1 MLSASEVA
9 SRAFQPPT
17 KREIYTT
24 MSGLVIAMLLAMLD
38 NLIVGTAMP
47 TIVGDLGGL
56 AHLSWVV
63 TAYTLTTAVS
73 TPLWAKLGDLYGR
86 KGIFMASITV
96 FLIGSALSG
105 LSQSMSQLIGFRAI
119 QGLGAGGLIV
129 GAMAIMGDL
138 VPPLERGR
146 YQGLLIAVMPVAF
159 IGGPLLGGYL
169 TDYLNWRWAF
179 YINLPL
185 GIVALIVIWITMH
198 LPRLHDRAPVID
210 WAGAALLAI
219 GVTALT
225 LIASWGGGQY
235 SWASIQMIA
244 MGLLAALA
252 TIALIHVE
260 RKAREPVLPLGLFR
274 DRNFVAAIALN
285 FIAGAS
291 LFSAVTFLPQ
301 FQQIVQEASAS
312 RSGLLLLPMMVGTL
326 ITSIVGGGLITRTK
340 RYRWLLLIG
349 SLMMACAF
357 GLLATM
363 TVLTSRTSSAYFMF
377 LLGAGMGCLMQT
389 SMIVVQNSVTSR
401 DLGAATGAATLFRT
415 IGGSLGV
422 SLLGALYAS
431 RIEQSLA
438 AQLGQEAGRKATTG
452 RLSPAIVEKLPP
464 AVHGAIQ
471 AAVAHAI
478 DGVFFWS
485 ALIAVLAVCS
495 AIAIREIPLRGFVS
509 PDKVSPAIEI

>member
-1 MLSASEVA
+1 ME
-9 SRAFQPPT
+9 SRIDLGLT
-17 KREIYTT
+17 SSKREIYTT

-86 KGIFMASITV
+86 KGVFMASISV
-96 FLIGSALSG
+96 FLVGSALSG
-105 LSQSMSQLIGFRAI
+105 LSHSMAQLIGFRAI

-129 GAMAIMGDL
+129 GAMAILGDL

-185 GIVALIVIWITMH
+185 GILALAVVWFTMH
-198 LPRLHDRAPVID
+198 LPRQQLRAPIID

-219 GVTALT
+219 AVTALT

-235 SWASIQMIA
+235 SWGSMQMIG
-244 MGLLAALA
+244 MGLLAIAA
-252 TIALIHVE
+252 TCVFIRVE
-260 RKAREPVLPLGLFR
+260 RRVSEPVLPLGLFT
-274 DRNFVAAIALN
+274 DRNFVAAIALS
-285 FIAGAS
+285 FVTGAA

-301 FQQIVQEASAS
+301 FQQIVQGASAT
-312 RSGLLLLPMMVGTL
+312 RSGFLLLPMMGGTL
-326 ITSIVGGGLITRTK
+326 ITSIAGGGLISRTK
-340 RYRWLLLIG
+340 RYRWLLLVG
-349 SLMMACAF
+349 SVMMTCAF
-357 GLLATM
+357 ALLSTM
-363 TVLTSRTSSAYFMF
+363 SESTSRVTSAYFMF

-389 SMIVVQNSVTSR
+389 AMIVVQNSVTNR

-415 IGGSLGV
+415 VGGSLGV
-422 SLLGALYAS
+422 ALLGSLYAS
-431 RIEQSLA
+431 KLETILSA
-438 AQLGQEAGRKATTG
+438 HLGRESAIMATTG
-452 RLSPAIVEKLPP
+452 HLSPALVHSAP
-464 AVHGAIQ
+464 AALRAALQLAVSQ
-471 AAVAHAI
+471 AA
-478 DGVFFWS
+478 DGVFFCS
-485 ALIAVLAVCS
+485 ALLAVLAIC
-495 AIAIREIPLRGFVS
+495 AALAIREIPLRGFN
-509 PDKVSPAIEI
+509 SPAPLAPSAEI

>member
-1 MLSASEVA
+1 MLTSADKSTTA
-9 SRAFQPPT
+9 RPST

-56 AHLSWVV
+56 SHLSWVV
-63 TAYTLTTAVS
+63 TAYTLATAVS

-86 KGIFMASITV
+86 KGVFMASITV
-96 FLIGSALSG
+96 FLVGSALSG
-105 LSQSMSQLIGFRAI
+105 LSHSMAQLIGFRAI

-129 GAMAIMGDL
+129 GAMAILGDL

-146 YQGLLIAVMPVAF
+146 YQGLLIAVMPIAF

-185 GIVALIVIWITMH
+185 GIVALVVVWITMH
-198 LPRLHDRAPVID
+198 LPRPHVRAPIID
-210 WAGAALLAI
+210 WVGAGLLAI
-219 GVTALT
+219 GVSALT

-235 SWASIQMIA
+235 SWASIQMIG
-244 MGLLAALA
+244 MVLLAAAA
-252 TIALIHVE
+252 TTAFILFESKV
-260 RKAREPVLPLGLFR
+260 KEPILPLTLFR
-274 DRNFVAAIALN
+274 DRNFVASVALN
-285 FIAGAS
+285 FLTGAS

-301 FQQIVQEASAS
+301 FQQIVQGASAT
-312 RSGLLLLPMMVGTL
+312 RSGLLLLPMMGGTL

-349 SLMMACAF
+349 SLMMASGFA
-357 GLLATM
+357 LLATM
-363 TVLTSRTSSAYFMF
+363 TVMTTPTSSAYFMF
-377 LLGAGMGCLMQT
+377 LLGAGIGCLMQT

-415 IGGSLGV
+415 IGGSIGV
-422 SLLGALYAS
+422 ALLGSLYAS
-431 RIEQSLA
+431 RIEESLT
-438 AQLGQEAGRKATTG
+438 AQLGQQASRMATTG
-452 RLSPAIVEKLPP
+452 HLSPAIVLKLP
-464 AVHGAIQ
+464 AAMHSAIQ
-471 AAVAHAI
+471 TGVAHGI

-485 ALIAVLAVCS
+485 ALIALLAVCS
-495 AIAIREIPLRGFVS
+495 AIAIREVPLRGFT
-509 PDKVSPAIEI
+509 PADNAAAVEI